1 MRAVQVA
8 ILLRIVILVLPL
20 SGQPRDLTPLSL
32 TAKPTKM
39 IFCRG
44 DAEIAFLRVQV
55 DLQFTNQTDKQ
66 TLSINRGDLHVD
78 YIQVAKQAKD
88 FLIKNYELNISETSI
103 LESSI
108 NLNRLNPKLFLTLG
122 PRESNTVELSFDI
135 PVSAQNGTIVRGT
148 VQPGAHTVV
157 IWVSGWLGSDEL
169 AIQVQKKLTEIG
181 KLWTSPVRSRPI
193 ELTIP
198 APSVIEACR

>member
-1 MRAVQVA
+1 MRAVQIA
-8 ILLRIVILVLPL
+8 ILLRITTLVLPL
-20 SGQPRDLTPLSL
+20 WGQPGNLTPLSL

-44 DAEIAFLRVQV
+44 DGEVAFLRIRAE
-55 DLQFTNQTDKQ
+55 LQFTNQTDGQ
-66 TLSINRGDLHVD
+66 RVSINRGDLHVD
-78 YIQVAKQAKD
+78 YIQVAKQAED
-88 FLIKNYELNISETSI
+88 FLTKNYELNISETSI

-135 PVSAQNGTIVRGT
+135 PVSAQNGKIIRGT

-169 AIQVQKKLTEIG
+169 AKQVQKKLAEIG
-181 KLWTSPVRSRPI
+181 KLWTSAVRSRPI
-193 ELTIP
+193 ELTIE
-198 APSVIEACR
+198 APSVIEWCR